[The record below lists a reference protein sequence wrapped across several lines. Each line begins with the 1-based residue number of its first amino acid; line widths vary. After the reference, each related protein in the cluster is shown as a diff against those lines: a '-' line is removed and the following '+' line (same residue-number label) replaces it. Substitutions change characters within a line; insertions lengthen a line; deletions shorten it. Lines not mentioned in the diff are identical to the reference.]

1 LYNEKRGI
9 FMGITPMV
17 VKQKEFTT
25 RFRGFDVQEVDS
37 FLEDVAKELDHLNY
51 SIQGLQ
57 EENHRRNLE
66 NQGYRKRENS
76 MKNAMIQSQKVLDQM
91 KENAKKSSQL
101 IIANAE
107 VEAEKILNRAH
118 KRLSQ
123 LHSDIIELKRQRI
136 QLEMQISAVLE
147 SHSKMLEMTKEEN
160 KAADETD
167 ATLKFIRQA

>member
-1 LYNEKRGI
+1 
-9 FMGITPMV
+9 MGITPLV

-37 FLEDVAKELDHLNY
+37 FLEDVAKKLN
-51 SIQGLQ
+51 SLNQTIQSANEKNHQLNI
-57 EENHRRNLE
+57 ENE
-66 NQGYRKRENS
+66 GYRKRENS

-91 KENAKKSSQL
+91 KKHAKKSSQV

-107 VEAEKILNRAH
+107 VEAEKILSRAH

-147 SHSKMLEMTKEEN
+147 SHSKLIEMTKEEN

-167 ATLKFIRQA
+167 STIKFIKQA

>member
-1 LYNEKRGI
+1 
-9 FMGITPMV
+9 MGITPLV

-25 RFRGFDVQEVDS
+25 RFRGFDVQEVDH
-37 FLEDVAKELDHLNY
+37 FLEDVARELDHLNH
-51 SIQGLQ
+51 SMQSLH
-57 EENHRRNLE
+57 EENHRLNLE

-91 KENAKKSSQL
+91 KENAKKSSEI

-147 SHSKMLEMTKEEN
+147 THSKMLEMTKEEN

-167 ATLKFIRQA
+167 STLKFLKQA

>member
-1 LYNEKRGI
+1 
-9 FMGITPMV
+9 MGITSLV
-17 VKQKEFTT
+17 VRQKEFTT

-37 FLEDVAKELDHLNY
+37 FLEDVARELDELNQA
-51 SIQGLQ
+51 IHDLQ
-57 EENHRRNLE
+57 EENHRFDLE
-66 NQGYRKRENS
+66 NKGYRKRENS

-91 KENAKKSSQL
+91 KENAKKSAQI

-123 LHSDIIELKRQRI
+123 LHSDIMELKRQRI
-136 QLEMQISAVLE
+136 QLEMQISGVLE
-147 SHSKMLEMTKEEN
+147 SHSKLLEMTKDEN

-167 ATLKFIRQA
+167 ATLKFIKQA

>member
-1 LYNEKRGI
+1 
-9 FMGITPMV
+9 MGVTPLV
-17 VKQKEFTT
+17 VRQKEFTT
-25 RFRGFDVQEVDS
+25 RFRGFDVQEVDL
-37 FLEDVAKELDHLNY
+37 FLEDISKELE
-51 SIQGLQ
+51 SQGRALDALKQ
-57 EENHRRNLE
+57 ENFRLDLE
-66 NQGYRKRENS
+66 NQGYRKREDS
-76 MKNAMIQSQKVLDQM
+76 MKTAMIQSQKVLDQM
-91 KENAKKSSQL
+91 RENAKKEAEFT
-101 IIANAE
+101 IANAG

-167 ATLKFIRQA
+167 STLKFLRQA

>member
-1 LYNEKRGI
+1 
-9 FMGITPMV
+9 MGITSLV
-17 VKQKEFTT
+17 VKQKEFAT
-25 RFRGFDVQEVDS
+25 RFRGFDVQEVDY
-37 FLEDVAKELDHLNY
+37 FLEDVAHELDMLNS
-51 SIQGLQ
+51 SIQKLQ
-57 EENHRRNLE
+57 DENHRLDLE

-91 KENAKKSSQL
+91 KDNAKKSAQVT
-101 IIANAE
+101 IANAE

-147 SHSKMLEMTKEEN
+147 SHSKLIEMTKEEN

-167 ATLKFIRQA
+167 STLKFIKQA

>member
-1 LYNEKRGI
+1 
-9 FMGITPMV
+9 MGVTSLV
-17 VKQKEFTT
+17 VRQKEFTT
-25 RFRGFDVQEVDS
+25 RFRGFDVQEVDM
-37 FLEDVAKELDHLNY
+37 FLEEVAVELETMGRTIETLTEEKQKLDL
-51 SIQGLQ
+51 
-57 EENHRRNLE
+57 ENH
-66 NQGYRKRENS
+66 GYRKRENS

-91 KENAKKSSQL
+91 KENAKKSSQV

-123 LHSDIIELKRQRI
+123 LHSDIVELKRQRI

-147 SHSKMLEMTKEEN
+147 SHSKLLEMTKEEN

-167 ATLKFIRQA
+167 STLKFINRA

>member
-1 LYNEKRGI
+1 
-9 FMGITPMV
+9 MGITPSV

-37 FLEDVAKELDHLNY
+37 FLEDVGKEFENLNH
-51 SIQGLQ
+51 SIQSLQ
-57 EENHRRNLE
+57 EENHRINLE
-66 NQGYRKRENS
+66 NQGHRKRENS
-76 MKNAMIQSQKVLDQM
+76 MKNVMIQSQKVLDQM

-107 VEAEKILNRAH
+107 VEAEKMLNRAH

-123 LHSDIIELKRQRI
+123 LHSDIMELKRQRI

-160 KAADETD
+160 KSADETD
-167 ATLKFIRQA
+167 STLRFIKQA

>member
-1 LYNEKRGI
+1 
-9 FMGITPMV
+9 MGITPLV

-25 RFRGFDVQEVDS
+25 RFRGFDVQEVDR
-37 FLEDVAKELDHLNY
+37 FLEDVARELDQLNQ
-51 SIQGLQ
+51 SIQNLH
-57 EENHRRNLE
+57 EENHRLNLE

-76 MKNAMIQSQKVLDQM
+76 MKNAMIQSQKVMDQM
-91 KENAKKSSQL
+91 KDNAKKSSEI

-167 ATLKFIRQA
+167 STLKFLKQA

>member
-1 LYNEKRGI
+1 
-9 FMGITPMV
+9 MGITPLV
-17 VKQKEFTT
+17 VQQKEFTT
-25 RFRGFDVQEVDS
+25 RFRGFDVQEVDI
-37 FLEDVAKELDHLNY
+37 FLEDITTELANLNNA
-51 SIQGLQ
+51 IQTVQ
-57 EENHRRNLE
+57 EKNHRLNLE
-66 NQGYRKRENS
+66 NRGYKKRESS

-107 VEAEKILNRAH
+107 VEAEKMLNRAH

-136 QLEMQISAVLE
+136 QLEMQISAVLD

-167 ATLKFIRQA
+167 STIKFIKQA

>member
-1 LYNEKRGI
+1 
-9 FMGITPMV
+9 MGITPLV
-17 VKQKEFTT
+17 VRQKEFTT
-25 RFRGFDVQEVDS
+25 RFRGFDVQEVDY
-37 FLEDVAKELDHLNY
+37 FLEEVAKEFDHLNHT
-51 SIQGLQ
+51 IQSLH
-57 EENHRRNLE
+57 EENHRLNLE

-91 KENAKKSSQL
+91 KENAKKSSQV

-107 VEAEKILNRAH
+107 VEAEKMLNRAH

-167 ATLKFIRQA
+167 STLKFIKQA

>member
-1 LYNEKRGI
+1 
-9 FMGITPMV
+9 MGITPLV

-25 RFRGFDVQEVDS
+25 RFRGFDVQEVDY
-37 FLEDVAKELDHLNY
+37 FLEDVAKELNNLNHT
-51 SIQGLQ
+51 IQSLH
-57 EENHRRNLE
+57 EEKHRMNLE

-76 MKNAMIQSQKVLDQM
+76 MKNAMIQAQKVLDQM
-91 KENAKKSSQL
+91 KENAKKSSQVIL
-101 IIANAE
+101 ANAE
-107 VEAEKILNRAH
+107 VEAEKMLNRAH

-147 SHSKMLEMTKEEN
+147 SHSKMLDMTKEEN

-167 ATLKFIRQA
+167 STLKFIKQA

>member
-1 LYNEKRGI
+1 
-9 FMGITPMV
+9 MGITSLV
-17 VKQKEFTT
+17 VKQKEFAM
-25 RFRGFDVQEVDS
+25 RFRGFDVQEVDY
-37 FLEDVAKELDHLNY
+37 FLEDVAHELDILNNT
-51 SIQGLQ
+51 IKGLE
-57 EENHRRNLE
+57 EENHRMDLE

-91 KENAKKSSQL
+91 KENAKKSAQV

-147 SHSKMLEMTKEEN
+147 SHSKLIEMTKEEN

-167 ATLKFIRQA
+167 ATLKFIKQA

>member
-1 LYNEKRGI
+1 
-9 FMGITPMV
+9 MGITPLV

-25 RFRGFDVQEVDS
+25 RFRGFDVQEVDY
-37 FLEDVAKELDHLNY
+37 FLEDITTELDNLNNT
-51 SIQGLQ
+51 IQSLQ
-57 EENHRRNLE
+57 EKNHRLNLE
-66 NQGYRKRENS
+66 NEGYRKREGS

-91 KENAKKSSQL
+91 KDNAKKSSQL

-107 VEAEKILNRAH
+107 VEAQKMLNMAH

-160 KAADETD
+160 KVADETD
-167 ATLKFIRQA
+167 STIKFIKQA

>member
-1 LYNEKRGI
+1 
-9 FMGITPMV
+9 MGITSLV

-25 RFRGFDVQEVDS
+25 RFRGFDVQEVDY
-37 FLEDVAKELDHLNY
+37 FLEEVSKELENLNLT
-51 SIQGLQ
+51 IQGIH
-57 EENHRRNLE
+57 EENHRLNLE

-136 QLEMQISAVLE
+136 QLEMQIGAVLE
-147 SHSKMLEMTKEEN
+147 SHSRLLEMTKEEN

-167 ATLKFIRQA
+167 STLKFIKQA

>member
-1 LYNEKRGI
+1 
-9 FMGITPMV
+9 MGITPLV

-25 RFRGFDVQEVDS
+25 RFRGFDVQEVDH
-37 FLEDVAKELDHLNY
+37 FLEDVSRELGHLNH
-51 SIQGLQ
+51 SIQSLH
-57 EENHRRNLE
+57 EENHRLNLE
-66 NQGYRKRENS
+66 NQGYRKREDS

-91 KENAKKSSQL
+91 KENAKKSSEI

-136 QLEMQISAVLE
+136 QLEIQISAVLE

-160 KAADETD
+160 KTADETD
-167 ATLKFIRQA
+167 STLKFLKQA

>member
-1 LYNEKRGI
+1 
-9 FMGITPMV
+9 MGITPLV

-25 RFRGFDVQEVDS
+25 RFRGFDVQEVDY
-37 FLEDVAKELDHLNY
+37 FLEDVTTELDNLNHT
-51 SIQGLQ
+51 IQSLH
-57 EENHRRNLE
+57 EENHRLNLE

-91 KENAKKSSQL
+91 KENAKKSSQVIL
-101 IIANAE
+101 ATAE
-107 VEAEKILNRAH
+107 VEAEKMLNRAH

-167 ATLKFIRQA
+167 STLKFIKQA

>member
-1 LYNEKRGI
+1 
-9 FMGITPMV
+9 MGVTPLV
-17 VKQKEFTT
+17 VRQKEFTT
-25 RFRGFDVQEVDS
+25 RFRGFDVQEVDL
-37 FLEDVAKELDHLNY
+37 FLEEISKELE
-51 SIQGLQ
+51 SQGQ
-57 EENHRRNLE
+57 AIDAVKRENLRLNLE
-66 NQGYRKRENS
+66 NQGYRKREDS
-76 MKNAMIQSQKVLDQM
+76 MKTAMIQSQKVLDQM
-91 KENAKKSSQL
+91 KENAKKEAQL
-101 IIANAE
+101 TLANAG

-167 ATLKFIRQA
+167 STLKFIRQA

>member
-1 LYNEKRGI
+1 
-9 FMGITPMV
+9 MGITPMV

-37 FLEDVAKELDHLNY
+37 FLEDVGRELDNLNH
-51 SIQGLQ
+51 SIERLQ
-57 EENHRRNLE
+57 EENHRMNLE
-66 NQGYRKRENS
+66 NEGYRKREIS
-76 MKNAMIQSQKVLDQM
+76 MRNAMIQSQKVLDQM

-107 VEAEKILNRAH
+107 VEAEKILNRTH

-123 LHSDIIELKRQRI
+123 LHSDIMELKRQRI

-160 KAADETD
+160 KVADETD
-167 ATLKFIRQA
+167 SNLRFIKQA